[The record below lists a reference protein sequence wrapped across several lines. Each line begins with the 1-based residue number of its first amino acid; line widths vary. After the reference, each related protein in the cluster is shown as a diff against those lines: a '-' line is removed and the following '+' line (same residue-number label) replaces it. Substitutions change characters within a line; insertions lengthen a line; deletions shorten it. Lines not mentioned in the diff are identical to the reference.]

1 MAEQGPVGGEAREG
15 GVYLLV
21 LVTAAALAAAAP
33 MEAAGDVAAAWLRR
47 LQEGGVEVAAAA
59 ELVRG

>member
-1 MAEQGPVGGEAREG
+1 
-15 GVYLLV
+15 
-21 LVTAAALAAAAP
+21 

-59 ELVRG
+59 ELVL